1 MAASSR
7 PCRQLAAQ
15 LRWCGGAAGEAL
27 PLVVIVDMENS
38 DGSIYKGDEPD
49 LIERDELAGVA
60 EVVYTGA
67 DSIED
72 IDPALLAQAV
82 GVLLRRCPFGAP
94 QLAALP
100 QLKSI
105 VRMGAGYDNVDIPAT
120 QAAGVV
126 ASNCPDAWVEEV
138 ADHALGLLLALY
150 RRTLHLVETASAGGW
165 TRQANLQQQKMK
177 RIRGQRLGVVGVGR
191 IGTAVILRAKAFGF
205 ALSIYDPGLP
215 SPGR

>member
-60 EVVYTGA
+60 KVVYTGA

-72 IDPALLAQAV
+72 IDPALLARAA

-105 VRMGAGYDNVDIPAT
+105 VRMGAGYDNVDVPAT

-138 ADHALGLLLALY
+138 RG
-150 RRTLHLVETASAGGW
+150 SAG
-165 TRQANLQQQKMK
+165 TRLAREIFHP
-177 RIRGQRLGVVGVGR
+177 RIA
-191 IGTAVILRAKAFGF
+191 IKCA
-205 ALSIYDPGLP
+205 
-215 SPGR
+215 PGRARTEPSLPGRRPRPRPAAGALPPHGPLSGLSRGV